1 MNNSKEKPDS
11 MSIFFK
17 QENSN
22 RMQVTNLSIVIETVE
37 NKDELIPNVKTPE
50 RILNEDISIK

>member
-1 MNNSKEKPDS
+1 

>member
-11 MSIFFK
+11 MSICFQ

>member
-11 MSIFFK
+11 MSIFFQ